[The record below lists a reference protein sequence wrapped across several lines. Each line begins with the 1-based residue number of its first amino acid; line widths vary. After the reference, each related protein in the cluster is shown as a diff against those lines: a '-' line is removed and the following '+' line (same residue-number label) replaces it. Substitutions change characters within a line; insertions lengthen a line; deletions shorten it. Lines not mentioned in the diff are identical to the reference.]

1 MDLPFHKALILGA
14 IAATSAF
21 IVTILIVLVCVGC
34 QRVGFWPRRSSFHTS
49 DFTVVW
55 SEKVA
60 LLGAYMLPAWQVVS
74 GLSMVVVF
82 PPGGS
87 LLHALRRTRQSLR
100 APSRCVMTT
109 AAAHA
114 SQMEPGNL
122 IGRPRLGGSLRC
134 FSVSLGSLQVFQSLA
149 GERASETKEVER
161 ERERERERDGR
172 RRRERGKERES
183 DREEAQ
189 SSSSSP
195 VPPPGPRVRIVSE
208 RDVGALAKNGV
219 RVGKT
224 SRENVKEEKQKQAWP
239 GGRQEPKGGRARAHG
254 EWAGVSARGPGP
266 GGARGHDVCSLKA
279 SCVFQNVLR
288 QCKLNSMSKSD
299 TRLHEMQRM
308 SCNANGAPRN
318 RPASMDLLLLHSCR
332 SSSDLRL
339 TPSVRQLSCH
349 PTNPEGKEQ
358 EHTYSEVGLL
368 SSATPRCLDEG
379 LYESVGMRG
388 PPPDPGSPPP
398 APSPTVTAGDV
409 PARSRTCGPES
420 DGTGWEGGDGGGAVT
435 RGGVNEVSPVGAEY
449 ASIRKGRRWRREEG
463 SEEAE
468 REAHSV
474 SGADSPACTTPRKT
488 LESFHLPNFPKE
500 AVFMGNGE
508 QYIWKPPE
516 ENNIVMSGGP
526 TLENGH
532 SSAERVL
539 GAHTSV
545 WALTSLD
552 PCQPVLIRAR
562 GLGQSRTPL
571 GVNWDYARRLTE
583 LLVSRCRAPMDVN
596 GCPGLSLVCRGCLL
610 TQEVNGMR
618 GCMTGSEMRTAWV
631 LHPHPPTPMSV
642 LFPSHGSADPF
653 VLTASTPDYE
663 ESGVGWGVVG
673 RPGGVIEISEMYS
686 TVCKT
691 LKKKPKLQQQGLTQ
705 QANEQAGSTPALR
718 GEETSGGSQAWP
730 PGGALGEEAQDG
742 KCTQE
747 EHCYETLGEKSRP
760 QAELEPAYA
769 TLDAHRKREKLAS
782 DTLNPKKNNPGQ
794 TLGPALTC
802 ENFYESIGDMRQGAS
817 ATSTTTIFT
826 FNDGMEMY
834 VTGL

>member
-34 QRVGFWPRRSSFHTS
+34 QRKNKSRHGQAAGRSRRGT
-49 DFTVVW
+49 
-55 SEKVA
+55 
-60 LLGAYMLPAWQVVS
+60 
-74 GLSMVVVF
+74 
-82 PPGGS
+82 
-87 LLHALRRTRQSLR
+87 
-100 APSRCVMTT
+100 
-109 AAAHA
+109 AHA
-114 SQMEPGNL
+114 H
-122 IGRPRLGGSLRC
+122 
-134 FSVSLGSLQVFQSLA
+134 
-149 GERASETKEVER
+149 T
-161 ERERERERDGR
+161 
-172 RRRERGKERES
+172 
-183 DREEAQ
+183 
-189 SSSSSP
+189 
-195 VPPPGPRVRIVSE
+195 
-208 RDVGALAKNGV
+208 
-219 RVGKT
+219 
-224 SRENVKEEKQKQAWP
+224 
-239 GGRQEPKGGRARAHG
+239 
-254 EWAGVSARGPGP
+254 
-266 GGARGHDVCSLKA
+266 
-279 SCVFQNVLR
+279 NVLR

-488 LESFHLPNFPKE
+488 LEPFHLPNFPKE

-532 SSAERVL
+532 SSA
-539 GAHTSV
+539 
-545 WALTSLD
+545 
-552 PCQPVLIRAR
+552 
-562 GLGQSRTPL
+562 
-571 GVNWDYARRLTE
+571 
-583 LLVSRCRAPMDVN
+583 
-596 GCPGLSLVCRGCLL
+596 
-610 TQEVNGMR
+610 
-618 GCMTGSEMRTAWV
+618 
-631 LHPHPPTPMSV
+631 
-642 LFPSHGSADPF
+642 
-653 VLTASTPDYE
+653 
-663 ESGVGWGVVG
+663 
-673 RPGGVIEISEMYS
+673 EISEMYS

-817 ATSTTTIFT
+817 TTSTTTIFT